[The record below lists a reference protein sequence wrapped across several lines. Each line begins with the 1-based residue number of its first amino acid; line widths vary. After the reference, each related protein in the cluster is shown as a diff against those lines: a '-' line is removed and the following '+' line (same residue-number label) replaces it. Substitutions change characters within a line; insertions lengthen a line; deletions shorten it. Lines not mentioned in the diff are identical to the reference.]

1 MWQTG
6 LSSWHPQTRQPA
18 NHSLR
23 TALSNQNLSFCTDF
37 PFWNIQ
43 GPRRHSSLPLPEGWK
58 SIAALPS
65 AQTSPSKLR
74 STLHSIFN
82 EALWI
87 LLIFLSSNG
96 AASSF
101 TDCLGAGLTAG
112 QQQTF
117 HLSSDQLA
125 TVLSG
130 FCLLFLFFNAK
141 TASFSKKLVQ
151 NLKAVSSLMVE
162 TVMIYTRV
170 GVCSSV
176 RAAGVVVL
184 RVN

>member
-1 MWQTG
+1 MDVWFVIDKAHKLMTEQEMWQTG

-18 NHSLR
+18 NHSPR
-23 TALSNQNLSFCTDF
+23 TALSNQNLSFCPDF

-117 HLSSDQLA
+117 NLSSDQQQSW
-125 TVLSG
+125 VDF
-130 FCLLFLFFNAK
+130 FCCFCFLMQKLLPSLRSWSETSKLFP
-141 TASFSKKLVQ
+141 LWW
-151 NLKAVSSLMVE
+151 
-162 TVMIYTRV
+162 
-170 GVCSSV
+170 
-176 RAAGVVVL
+176 
-184 RVN
+184 